1 MNVEFV
7 RFKASDNVALQGWLS
22 SHEGEVAALHV
33 HGMGGNGYQN
43 FFLDNLRE
51 MYNNLGISFFTFDN
65 RGYGI
70 INDFRQADGWKKAG
84 SCFEIFEESVH
95 DIQGALDFLKNRGH
109 TKLILQGHSLGCS
122 KVVNYVLAKAPSNI
136 EKIILLAPTD
146 MVAWA
151 SADPRHQQNMAKAK
165 SLLMERKGEELV
177 GAECWPLDKTPL
189 SAQSYASK
197 SDSDTPVDI
206 YGVREDGAAPIAR
219 VDLPMRIIYGSEDI
233 GITHP
238 FGNIATYRE
247 RLETIKNPHT
257 DLTVI
262 EGASHSFRDYESD
275 LARIITG
282 FIKH

>member
-262 EGASHSFRDYESD
+262 EGASHSFRDYESE
-275 LARIITG
+275 LVRIITG

>member
-122 KVVNYVLAKAPSNI
+122 KVVNYVLAKAPFNI

-151 SADPRHQQNMAKAK
+151 SADPGHQQNMVKAK
-165 SLLMERKGEELV
+165 SLLMEGKGEELV

-262 EGASHSFRDYESD
+262 EGASHSFRDYESE
-275 LARIITG
+275 LVRIITG